1 MKKILGVFVWFV
13 SAMILWNCCGSL
25 ISSKSDLGV
34 VSGLIVAVSFILL
47 TYFTKFFTSMKK
59 LFLFL
64 FVAVVFASC
73 ERIDAGHEGIL
84 VDLYGSDKG
93 VNDVSLVTGV
103 VTYNPITQRVYE
115 YPTFVQT
122 VDYPAF
128 TINAKDGSEFTVDPT
143 ISLKIIDGQAAPI
156 FRKYRKDVP
165 DIINGPLFNHVK
177 DAFRIQLNK
186 FTTDEIVSM
195 RDSLEKAVEKQ
206 LVATLNKEGFQLEQ
220 LTSGLRYPQTIVDA
234 VNAKNRAVQE
244 AQKAENEVKVA
255 EAQARKLIVA
265 AEAEAEANRLRTQA
279 LTPAVL
285 QKAWIDKWDGSV
297 PTVTTSGN
305 NQTFLDISKFS
316 K

>member
-1 MKKILGVFVWFV
+1 MKK
-13 SAMILWNCCGSL
+13 
-25 ISSKSDLGV
+25 
-34 VSGLIVAVSFILL
+34 FIL
-47 TYFTKFFTSMKK
+47 M
-59 LFLFL
+59 
-64 FVAVVFASC
+64 AVISVMAAMSFSSC
-73 ERIDAGHEGIL
+73 ERVDAGHEGIL

-93 VNDVSLVTGV
+93 VNDVSLVTGMV
-103 VTYNPITQRVYE
+103 YFNPFTQMVYE

-165 DIINGPLFNHVK
+165 DIINGPLFNHVR

-206 LVATLNKEGFQLEQ
+206 LIATLNREGFQLEQ
-220 LTSGLRYPQTIVDA
+220 LTSGLKYPQTIVDA
-234 VNAKNRAVQE
+234 VNAKNKAVQE

-255 EAQARKLIVA
+255 EAQARKLVVA

-285 QKAWIDKWDGSV
+285 QKAWIDKWDGAV
-297 PTVTTSGN
+297 PMVEGGGS
-305 NQTFLDISKFS
+305 QLFLDLSKL

>member
-1 MKKILGVFVWFV
+1 MKR
-13 SAMILWNCCGSL
+13 
-25 ISSKSDLGV
+25 
-34 VSGLIVAVSFILL
+34 FIL
-47 TYFTKFFTSMKK
+47 MAAI
-59 LFLFL
+59 
-64 FVAVVFASC
+64 AVMTAMSFSSC
-73 ERIDAGHEGIL
+73 ERVDAGHEGIL
-84 VDLYGSDKG
+84 VNLYGSDKG
-93 VNDVSLVTGV
+93 VNDVSLVTGMV
-103 VTYNPITQRVYE
+103 WYNPFTQNVYE

-143 ISLKIIDGQAAPI
+143 ISLKIVDGQAAPI

-165 DIINGPLFNHVK
+165 DIISGPLFNHVR

-195 RDSLEKAVEKQ
+195 RDSLEKAVERQ
-206 LVATLNKEGFQLEQ
+206 LVATLNREGFQLEQ
-220 LTSGLRYPQTIVDA
+220 LTSGLKYPQTIVDA
-234 VNAKNRAVQE
+234 VNAKNKAVQE

-255 EAQARKLIVA
+255 EAQARKLVVA

-297 PTVTTSGN
+297 PSVITGGN
-305 NQTFLDISKFS
+305 SQTFLDISKF

>member
-1 MKKILGVFVWFV
+1 
-13 SAMILWNCCGSL
+13 
-25 ISSKSDLGV
+25 
-34 VSGLIVAVSFILL
+34 
-47 TYFTKFFTSMKK
+47 MKK
-59 LFLFL
+59 LIFMLAISVMAMGGL
-64 FVAVVFASC
+64 TSC
-73 ERIDAGHEGIL
+73 ERVDAGHEGIL

-93 VNDVSLVTGV
+93 VNDVSLVTGMV
-103 VTYNPITQRVYE
+103 YFNPFTQMVYE

-143 ISLKIIDGQAAPI
+143 ISLKIRDGQAAPI

-165 DIINGPLFNHVK
+165 DIINGPLFNHVR

-220 LTSGLRYPQTIVDA
+220 LTSGLKYPETIVAA
-234 VNAKNRAVQE
+234 VNAKNKAVQE

-255 EAQARKLIVA
+255 EAQARKLVVA

-297 PTVTTSGN
+297 PSVVTGGS
-305 NQTFLDISKFS
+305 NQTFLDISKF

>member
-1 MKKILGVFVWFV
+1 MKK
-13 SAMILWNCCGSL
+13 
-25 ISSKSDLGV
+25 
-34 VSGLIVAVSFILL
+34 FIL
-47 TYFTKFFTSMKK
+47 M
-59 LFLFL
+59 
-64 FVAVVFASC
+64 AVISVMAAMSFSSC
-73 ERIDAGHEGIL
+73 ERVDAGHEGIL

-93 VNDVSLVTGV
+93 VNDVSLVTGMV
-103 VTYNPITQRVYE
+103 YFNPFTQMVYE

-165 DIINGPLFNHVK
+165 DIINGPLFNHVR

-206 LVATLNKEGFQLEQ
+206 LIATLNREGFQLEQ
-220 LTSGLRYPQTIVDA
+220 LTSGLKYPQTIVDA
-234 VNAKNRAVQE
+234 VNAKNKAVQE

-255 EAQARKLIVA
+255 EAQARKLVVA

-285 QKAWIDKWDGSV
+285 QKAWIDKWDGAV
-297 PTVTTSGN
+297 PMVEGGGS
-305 NQTFLDISKFS
+305 QMFLDISKL

>member
-1 MKKILGVFVWFV
+1 MKKFILG
-13 SAMILWNCCGSL
+13 L
-25 ISSKSDLGV
+25 ISLCLMFSV
-34 VSGLIVAVSFILL
+34 
-47 TYFTKFFTSMKK
+47 T
-59 LFLFL
+59 
-64 FVAVVFASC
+64 SC

-84 VDLYGSDKG
+84 VNLYGSDKG
-93 VNDVSLVTGV
+93 VNDVSLVTGMV
-103 VTYNPITQRVYE
+103 WYNPFTQSVYE

-122 VDYPAF
+122 VDYPSF

-143 ISLKIIDGQAAPI
+143 ISLKIVDGQAAPI

-165 DIINGPLFNHVK
+165 DIISGPLFNHVR

-186 FTTDEIVSM
+186 FTTNEIVSM

-220 LTSGLRYPQTIVDA
+220 LTSGLTYPSTIVEA
-234 VNAKNRAVQE
+234 VNSKNKTEQE
-244 AQKAENEVKVA
+244 ALKALNELKVA
-255 EAQARKLIVA
+255 EARAQKLVVEA
-265 AEAEAEANRLRTQA
+265 KAEKEANELKAQA

-297 PTVTTSGN
+297 PSVITGGN
-305 NQTFLDISKFS
+305 SQTFLDISKF

>member
-1 MKKILGVFVWFV
+1 MKRFILGFAV
-13 SAMILWNCCGSL
+13 ALMTI
-25 ISSKSDLGV
+25 ISFS
-34 VSGLIVAVSFILL
+34 
-47 TYFTKFFTSMKK
+47 
-59 LFLFL
+59 
-64 FVAVVFASC
+64 SC
-73 ERIDAGHEGIL
+73 ERVDAGHEGIL
-84 VDLYGSDKG
+84 VNLYGSDKG
-93 VNDVSLVTGV
+93 VNDVSLVTGMV
-103 VTYNPITQRVYE
+103 WYNPFTQNVYE

-186 FTTDEIVSM
+186 FTTNEIVSM

-220 LTSGLRYPQTIVDA
+220 LTSGLTYPSTIVEA
-234 VNAKNRAVQE
+234 VNAKNKTEQE
-244 AQKAENEVKVA
+244 ALKALNELKVA
-255 EAQARKLIVA
+255 EAKAQKLVVEA
-265 AEAEAEANRLRTQA
+265 KAEKEANELKAQA
-279 LTPAVL
+279 LTPSVL

-297 PTVTTSGN
+297 PTVITSGN
-305 NQTFLDISKFS
+305 SQTFLDISKF

>member
-1 MKKILGVFVWFV
+1 MKKYIYPFCMAI
-13 SAMILWNCCGSL
+13 AMLMSL
-25 ISSKSDLGV
+25 S
-34 VSGLIVAVSFILL
+34 
-47 TYFTKFFTSMKK
+47 
-59 LFLFL
+59 
-64 FVAVVFASC
+64 SC

-84 VDLYGSDKG
+84 VNLYGSDKG
-93 VNDVSLVTGV
+93 VNDVSLVTGWV
-103 VTYNPITQRVYE
+103 YFNPFTQQVYE

-143 ISLKIIDGQAAPI
+143 ISLKITDGKAPI
-156 FRKYRKDVP
+156 IFQKYRKEVK
-165 DIINGPLFNHVK
+165 DIINGPLFNHVR

-206 LVATLNKEGFQLEQ
+206 LMKTLTKENFQLEQ
-220 LTSGLRYPQTIVDA
+220 LTSGLKYPETIVAA
-234 VNAKNRAVQE
+234 VNAKNKAVQE
-244 AQKAENEVKVA
+244 AQKAANEVLVA
-255 EAQARKLIVA
+255 EAQARKLVVQ

-285 QKAWIDKWDGSV
+285 QKAWIDKWDGSIPSV
-297 PTVTTSGN
+297 ITGGGT
-305 NQTFLDISKFS
+305 QMFMDISKF

>member
-1 MKKILGVFVWFV
+1 MKKI
-13 SAMILWNCCGSL
+13 
-25 ISSKSDLGV
+25 
-34 VSGLIVAVSFILL
+34 IVLAAL
-47 TYFTKFFTSMKK
+47 
-59 LFLFL
+59 
-64 FVAVVFASC
+64 AVVLSLLATSC
-73 ERIDAGHEGIL
+73 ERVDAGHEGIL
-84 VDLYGSDKG
+84 VDLYGSDRG
-93 VNDVSLVTGV
+93 VNDVSLVTGMV
-103 VTYNPITQRVYE
+103 WFNPFTQCVYE

-143 ISLKIIDGQAAPI
+143 ISLKIRDGEAAPI
-156 FRKYRKDVP
+156 FRKYRKYVP
-165 DIINGPLFNHVK
+165 DIINGPLFNHVR

-206 LVATLNKEGFQLEQ
+206 LIKTLENEGFQLEQ
-220 LTSGLRYPQTIVDA
+220 LTSGLKYPETIVQA
-234 VNAKNRAVQE
+234 VNAKNKAVQE

-255 EAQARKLIVA
+255 EAQARKLVVA

-285 QKAWIDKWDGSV
+285 QKEWIDKWDGSV
-297 PTVTTSGN
+297 PTVITGGN
-305 NQTFLDISKFS
+305 SQMFMDISKF

>member
-1 MKKILGVFVWFV
+1 MKR
-13 SAMILWNCCGSL
+13 
-25 ISSKSDLGV
+25 
-34 VSGLIVAVSFILL
+34 FIL
-47 TYFTKFFTSMKK
+47 MAAI
-59 LFLFL
+59 
-64 FVAVVFASC
+64 AVMTAMSFSSC
-73 ERIDAGHEGIL
+73 ERVDAGHEGIL
-84 VDLYGSDKG
+84 VNLYGSDKG
-93 VNDVSLVTGV
+93 VNDVSLVTGMV
-103 VTYNPITQRVYE
+103 WYNLFTQNVYE

-143 ISLKIIDGQAAPI
+143 ISLKIVDGQAAPI

-165 DIINGPLFNHVK
+165 DIISGPLFNHVR

-195 RDSLEKAVEKQ
+195 RDSLEKAVERQ
-206 LVATLNKEGFQLEQ
+206 LVATLNREGFQLEQ
-220 LTSGLRYPQTIVDA
+220 LTSGLKYPQTIVDA
-234 VNAKNRAVQE
+234 VNAKNKAVQE

-255 EAQARKLIVA
+255 EAQARKLVVA

-297 PTVTTSGN
+297 PSVITGGN
-305 NQTFLDISKFS
+305 SQTFLDISKF

>member
-1 MKKILGVFVWFV
+1 MKK
-13 SAMILWNCCGSL
+13 
-25 ISSKSDLGV
+25 
-34 VSGLIVAVSFILL
+34 FIL
-47 TYFTKFFTSMKK
+47 MAAI
-59 LFLFL
+59 
-64 FVAVVFASC
+64 AVMAAMSFSSC
-73 ERIDAGHEGIL
+73 ERVDAGHEGIL

-93 VNDVSLVTGV
+93 VNDVSLVTGMV
-103 VTYNPITQRVYE
+103 YFNPFTQMVYE

-122 VDYPAF
+122 VDYPEF

-143 ISLKIIDGQAAPI
+143 ISLKIKDGEAAPI

-165 DIINGPLFNHVK
+165 DIINGPLFNHVR

-220 LTSGLRYPQTIVDA
+220 LTSGLKYPQTIVDA
-234 VNAKNRAVQE
+234 VNAKNKAVQE

-255 EAQARKLIVA
+255 EAQARKLVVA

-285 QKAWIDKWDGSV
+285 QKAWIDKWDGSLPSV
-297 PTVTTSGN
+297 MSGSN
-305 NQTFLDISKFS
+305 SQMLLDVSKFN
-316 K
+316 

>member
-1 MKKILGVFVWFV
+1 MKSVIF
-13 SAMILWNCCGSL
+13 SL
-25 ISSKSDLGV
+25 C
-34 VSGLIVAVSFILL
+34 
-47 TYFTKFFTSMKK
+47 
-59 LFLFL
+59 L
-64 FVAVVFASC
+64 FVTIIGFSSC
-73 ERIDAGHEGIL
+73 ERVDAGHEGIL
-84 VDLYGSDKG
+84 VNLYGSDKG
-93 VNDVSLVTGV
+93 VNDVSLVTGMV
-103 VTYNPITQRVYE
+103 WYNPFTQNVYE

-186 FTTDEIVSM
+186 FTTNEIVSM

-220 LTSGLRYPQTIVDA
+220 LTSGLTYPSTIVEA
-234 VNAKNRAVQE
+234 VNAKNKTEQE
-244 AQKAENEVKVA
+244 ALKALNELKVA
-255 EAQARKLIVA
+255 EAKAQKLVVEAR
-265 AEAEAEANRLRTQA
+265 AEKEANELKAQA
-279 LTPAVL
+279 LTPSVL

-297 PTVTTSGN
+297 PSVITGGN
-305 NQTFLDISKFS
+305 SQTFLDISKF